1 MTRGNRAVA
10 GLADGQPIF
19 YTGGHTG
26 AELSFEAGRA
36 AAGTWAD
43 YINVGMEHGTFDLPG
58 LDRFMQGLAAGHR
71 DAAATDPMPAV
82 IVELPVEG
90 ASADI
95 VRANAW
101 QVRQLLARGVHGL
114 LLCHAESPEAVE
126 ALVEAVRFSFRGG
139 RRGAGGQ
146 VSAAR
151 IWGISPDEYLERADP
166 WPLNPDGELLIGL
179 KIENRRALERAE
191 ATARVPGVA
200 FAEWGPADMSMSFG
214 HRALPA
220 DFARPDLARP
230 YGRVGSSAGAELLRR
245 KRLAAARERVFQA
258 CRAAGIAFLE
268 GATPETVE
276 AKIGEG
282 VRVFNCPDEATAL
295 RGRAQGKL

>member
-1 MTRGNRAVA
+1 MTHGNRAVE
-10 GLADGQPIF
+10 GLANGGPIF

-26 AELSFEAGRA
+26 AELTFEAGRD

-43 YINVGMEHGTFDLPG
+43 YINVGMEHGTFDLAG
-58 LDRFMQGLAAGHR
+58 LDRFMRGLGAAHR
-71 DAAATDPMPAV
+71 EARADGPMPAV
-82 IVELPVEG
+82 LVELPVEG
-90 ASADI
+90 ASAEI

-114 LLCHAESPEAVE
+114 MLCHAESPDAVA

-139 RRGAGGQ
+139 RRGAGGH
-146 VSAAR
+146 VSAAQV
-151 IWGISPDEYLERADP
+151 WDVSPADYLELADP

-191 ATARVPGVA
+191 ETTRVPGVA

-214 HRALPA
+214 HRGVPA
-220 DFARPDLARP
+220 D
-230 YGRVGSSAGAELLRR
+230 LLRPE
-245 KRLAAARERVFQA
+245 LAAARTRVFEA

-268 GATPETVE
+268 GATADTV
-276 AKIGEG
+276 ADKIDAG
-282 VRVFNCPDEATAL
+282 VGVFNAADEATAL
-295 RGRAQGKL
+295 RGRAHAARSDATPTTKGG

>member
-10 GLADGQPIF
+10 GLAAGQPIF

-58 LDRFMQGLAAGHR
+58 LDRFMHGLAAGHR
-71 DAAATDPMPAV
+71 DAPAAGPMPAV

-114 LLCHAESPEAVE
+114 LLCHAESPEAVA

-146 VSAAR
+146 ISAAR

-191 ATARVPGVA
+191 ETARVPGVA

-214 HRALPA
+214 HRAPPA
-220 DFARPDLARP
+220 DFAQPDLARP
-230 YGRVGSSAGAELLRR
+230 YARVGSSADAELLRR
-245 KRLAAARERVFQA
+245 KRLATARERVFRA

-268 GATPETVE
+268 RATPETVA
-276 AKIGEG
+276 AKIAEG
-282 VRVFNCPDEATAL
+282 VQVFNCPDEATAL
-295 RGRAQGKL
+295 RGRAHAVE